1 MGADKSKQR
10 PEGRSGTKKGKSA
23 PPRIWAEAG
32 VTVAVTDSPPQFVRF
47 SFGMERTARGRSK
60 DAIVREEELLFEFV
74 TEVVAS
80 RVEEL
85 SSFVEERTS
94 ELMERA
100 GDNDSYPYQ

>member
-1 MGADKSKQR
+1 MSIDKSKQR
-10 PEGRSGTKKGKSA
+10 PEGRSGSKGA

-60 DAIVREEELLFEFV
+60 EATVREEEELFEYV
-74 TEVVAS
+74 SEVVAH

-85 SSFVEERTS
+85 SEFVEERTS

-100 GDNDSYPYQ
+100 ENNDDYPY

>member
-1 MGADKSKQR
+1 MGTDKSKQR
-10 PEGRSGTKKGKSA
+10 PSGSSGAKRAKGA

-32 VTVAVTDSPPQFVRF
+32 VTIAVTDSPPQFVRF

-60 DAIVREEELLFEFV
+60 DAIVREEESLFEFV
-74 TEVVAS
+74 TDVVAN

-94 ELMERA
+94 ELIERA
-100 GDNDSYPYQ
+100 GANDDYPY